1 VSEHKKSYG
10 QLLKSSA
17 LIGSSSAL
25 GLGFGIVRNKA
36 MALIL
41 GPSGFGLAGDFN
53 SIVDMIRTLA
63 GMGISNSGVRQIAE
77 AVGSGDEQRVARTI
91 RTLRRV
97 ALCSGTLGALL
108 LLLFCFPLAKLTFG
122 KEIDVKGVVFDTRA
136 QVSAIALLALAV
148 LFADISAAQSAL
160 VQGMRRIAD
169 LAKINVLGALY
180 GTVLSIPIVYVWGAR
195 GVVPSLIC
203 VAGMGILTSW
213 WYARK
218 IKVPPVPVAPGE
230 FLSESRELLRMG
242 VVFMSSALM
251 TTGSAYL
258 VRVII
263 THKLTLE
270 DAGYYQAAW
279 TLGGYYMAYV
289 LQAMATDFYPQLT
302 AVARDKEACN
312 RMVNE
317 QTEIGLLLAV
327 PGLMATLTCS
337 GLLMHMLYSKKFSDA
352 TMAVELLR
360 WICLGMVL
368 RVVSW
373 PMGFILVARGERKL
387 FFWSELVGNLVYVGL
402 VLLGVGTL
410 GLKGV
415 GLGFLL
421 MYVVYAVGIFAVVNR
436 LTGFRWSPVNTRLA
450 LAYLPIVA
458 GVFCSWYLLPPA
470 VATGIGV
477 LATAGCAI
485 YSVRSLCALIP
496 VQKFPRMARN
506 LLLFLRLIPSGS
518 DATLG

>member
-1 VSEHKKSYG
+1 MEQPAGTHRHGFSGTHKGRNRADAASSARGSQTGLAFVCGAPPTARTVPGTPCRGRHSHFDPLPGASPSFRRLCGCRIRSGIFSDCRRTEPDGAQPAHGTAPDEGTGSPGGRTNQSGCCRSGWGGGLIQDRFVSEHKKSYG

-17 LIGSSSAL
+17 LIGSSSAF

-242 VVFMSSALM
+242 VVFMS
-251 TTGSAYL
+251 
-258 VRVII
+258 
-263 THKLTLE
+263 
-270 DAGYYQAAW
+270 
-279 TLGGYYMAYV
+279 
-289 LQAMATDFYPQLT
+289 
-302 AVARDKEACN
+302 
-312 RMVNE
+312 
-317 QTEIGLLLAV
+317 
-327 PGLMATLTCS
+327 
-337 GLLMHMLYSKKFSDA
+337 
-352 TMAVELLR
+352 
-360 WICLGMVL
+360 
-368 RVVSW
+368 
-373 PMGFILVARGERKL
+373 
-387 FFWSELVGNLVYVGL
+387 
-402 VLLGVGTL
+402 
-410 GLKGV
+410 
-415 GLGFLL
+415 
-421 MYVVYAVGIFAVVNR
+421 
-436 LTGFRWSPVNTRLA
+436 
-450 LAYLPIVA
+450 
-458 GVFCSWYLLPPA
+458 
-470 VATGIGV
+470 
-477 LATAGCAI
+477 
-485 YSVRSLCALIP
+485 
-496 VQKFPRMARN
+496 
-506 LLLFLRLIPSGS
+506 
-518 DATLG
+518 